1 MQTTEL
7 ATPVTGNADATLAE
21 IVRRIASVE
30 PRARIIL
37 FGSRARG
44 DARPDSD
51 YDLVII
57 APWLDPD
64 RSPSGHI
71 RRALRGIDAA
81 MDLLVLTPEDWN
93 RGLKLYGSV
102 VQDVAR
108 QGLVLYGG

>member
-7 ATPVTGNADATLAE
+7 TALVAANGDATLAE

-30 PRARIIL
+30 PQAKIIL
-37 FGSRARG
+37 FGSRSRG

-57 APWLDPD
+57 APWLDPH
-64 RSPSGHI
+64 RSASGHI

-93 RGLKLYGSV
+93 RGLSLYGSV
-102 VQDVAR
+102 VHDVAK
-108 QGLVLYGG
+108 QGRVLYGA